1 MVAQIERLTVQVG
14 PIEAQV
20 EKRGQGE
27 PLLYLHGAFAYGG
40 WPGFLESLAES
51 YTVYAPLHPGFGEGD
66 GLSHLDDVLDLALYS
81 YDLMDALGLE
91 TANVVGHFFGAM
103 IAAEM
108 AAICPHRVDKL
119 VLAAPAGLWLEAD
132 SGVDFFAT
140 PINELRSILFA
151 DGDSAVAKQ
160 TMPDAANDDER
171 GEQSLA
177 RVRSLS
183 AVGKFLW
190 PLPDRGLK
198 KRLGRIKAP
207 TLVVVGDG
215 DKIIPP
221 AYGDA
226 FVERIPGAR
235 LEVFTNSGHLLYIER
250 GDDFASLVSGFLG

>member
-1 MVAQIERLTVQVG
+1 MVAQIDKLTVQVG
-14 PIEAQV
+14 PIEANV
-20 EKRGQGE
+20 ERRGQGK

-40 WPGFLESLAES
+40 WPGFLQSLAES
-51 YTVYAPLHPGFGEGD
+51 YTVYAPLHPGFGEGE
-66 GLSHLDDVLDLALYS
+66 GLEHLDGVLDLALYS
-81 YDLMDALGLE
+81 YDLMDALGIE

-119 VLAAPAGLWLEAD
+119 VLAAPAGLWLDAD
-132 SGVDFFAT
+132 PGVDFFAT
-140 PINELRSILFA
+140 PANELRGILFS
-151 DGDSAVAKQ
+151 DGNSAIAKQ
-160 TMPDAANDDER
+160 VMPDAANDDER
-171 GEQSLA
+171 GEQALA

-190 PLPDRGLK
+190 PIPDRGLK
-198 KRLGRIKAP
+198 RRLGRIKAP

-235 LEVFTNSGHLLYIER
+235 LEVFTNSGHMLNIER
-250 GDDFASLVSGFLG
+250 GDDFASLVSEFLG

>member
-1 MVAQIERLTVQVG
+1 MVAQIDRMTVQVG

-20 EKRGQGE
+20 EKRGQGK

-40 WPGFLESLAES
+40 WPGFLRSLAES

-66 GLSHLDDVLDLALYS
+66 GLEHLDDVLDLVLYS

-119 VLAAPAGLWLEAD
+119 VLAAPAGLWLD
-132 SGVDFFAT
+132 SDQGVDFFAT
-140 PINELRSILFA
+140 PPNELRSILFV
-151 DGDSAVAKQ
+151 DGDSAIARQ
-160 TMPDAANDDER
+160 TMPEAANDDER
-171 GEQSLA
+171 GEQGLA

-190 PLPDRGLK
+190 PIPDRGLK
-198 KRLGRIKAP
+198 RRLGRIKAP
-207 TLVVVGDG
+207 TLVIVGDA

-235 LEVFTNSGHLLYIER
+235 LEVFPNSGHLLNIER
-250 GDDFASLVSGFLG
+250 GADFAALVSEFLG